1 MLLVPTGLI
10 QHQDLHLARLAH
22 RVCSVPLDWAR
33 LRVQRAIF
41 QVEIA
46 SIVSS
51 VSRDRTAPSIRR
63 HQLLARQAK
72 HAMSLPG
79 IQFRAH
85 LDITLSRAI
94 WFALNAPP
102 ACIVLLLLFRH
113 LNARRDRFRWQD
125 RPRVRFALPDLR
137 AVRPVV
143 GIAPWSQAIHH
154 LRLMPSY
161 AARQLT
167 VPVTLQEYRCVGVA
181 AEPGRIL
188 GAIRVTVWRVRL
200 EWSV

>member
-10 QHQDLHLARLAH
+10 QHQVLHLARLAH
-22 RVCSVPLDWAR
+22 RVCTVRLDWVR

-41 QVEIA
+41 QQEIA

-167 VPVTLQEYRCVGVA
+167 APVTLREYRCAGVA
-181 AEPGRIL
+181 AEPGHIL
-188 GAIRVTVWRVRL
+188 GATRVTVWRVRL